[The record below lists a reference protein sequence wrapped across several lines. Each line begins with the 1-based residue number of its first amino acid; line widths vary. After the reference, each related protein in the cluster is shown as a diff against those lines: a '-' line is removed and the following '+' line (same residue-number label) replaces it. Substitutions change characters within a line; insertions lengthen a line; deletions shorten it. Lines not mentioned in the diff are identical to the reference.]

1 MKDIARAVDKHRQ
14 KILDT
19 ERYIWAHP
27 ETGYKEFETSKY
39 LAEQFESLGYKL
51 TYADGITGFYT
62 VVDTGRGGPT
72 VLVLGE
78 LDSIICP
85 AHKEA
90 NKETGAVHSCGH
102 NAQCAALLGVA
113 AALTDKDVLDKL
125 SGKVML
131 CAVPAEELLE
141 IEYRSKLK
149 AEGKIKYFGG
159 KSEFLH
165 RGYFDGVDLALMVH
179 TAKDFYT
186 RLGSVGC
193 IAKRMI
199 YKGVA
204 AHAGGAPWA
213 GKNALY
219 AATTGLAA
227 ANAVRETFRDTD
239 LIRFH
244 PIVTHGGDMV
254 NAIPEE
260 VSLESYIRGKTFK
273 AMENA
278 NARVNQALIGTAY
291 SLGTNIEIIDMP
303 GYSPLVNDENMLLV
317 AKEAMEMTDPSI
329 DFGVEREF
337 STGSTDMGDLSSIM
351 PVVHP
356 YCAGA
361 DGKSHGNDY
370 QIVDPEAACV
380 TCAKWQTAML
390 KILLENGAV
399 RAKKIL
405 SEFKPQFP
413 SAKAFLEYQDSI
425 NTSGDRI
432 TYNNDGTAVIK
443 NSILDSSNMEE
454 KV

>member
-1 MKDIARAVDKHRQ
+1 MKDIISAVEKYR
-14 KILDT
+14 KEILDA

-27 ETGYKEFETSKY
+27 ETGYKEFKTSAY
-39 LAEQFESLGYKL
+39 LAGQFEALGYKL
-51 TYADGITGFYT
+51 TYAEGITGFYT
-62 VVDTGRGGPT
+62 VVDTGREGPT

-90 NKETGAVHSCGH
+90 NPETGAVHSCGH

-113 AALTDKDVLDKL
+113 AALTDKAVVDKL
-125 SGKVML
+125 SGKIML

-149 AEGKIKYFGG
+149 ADGKIKYFGG
-159 KSEFLH
+159 KSEYLH
-165 RGYFDGVDLALMVH
+165 RGYFDGVDIAFMVH
-179 TAKDFYT
+179 TSKNYGV
-186 RLGSVGC
+186 RKGSVGC
-193 IAKRMI
+193 IAKRII

-213 GKNALY
+213 GRNALY
-219 AATTGLAA
+219 AATTGLSA
-227 ANAVRETFRDTD
+227 ANAVRETFHDTD

-260 VSLESYIRGKTFK
+260 VSLESYIRGKTFE
-273 AMENA
+273 AMAAA
-278 NARVNQALIGTAY
+278 NAKVNQALIGGAY
-291 SLGTNIEIIDMP
+291 SLGTNVEIIDMP
-303 GYSPLVNDENMLLV
+303 GYSPLVNDDNMIAV
-317 AKEAMEMTDPSI
+317 AKEAYETIFPGKT
-329 DFGVEREF
+329 FPVENVY
-337 STGSTDMGDLSSIM
+337 STGSTDMGDLSSFM

-356 YCAGA
+356 YCGGA

-370 QIVDPEAACV
+370 QLVNPEEACV
-380 TCAKWQTAML
+380 ECAEWQVAML
-390 KILLENGAV
+390 SLILGNGAE
-399 RAKKIL
+399 RAKKIIA
-405 SEFKPQFP
+405 EFEPLFK
-413 SAKAFLEYQDSI
+413 SAREFLDYQDSI

-432 TYNNDGTAVIK
+432 IYHEDGSATIINTAVAA
-443 NSILDSSNMEE
+443 DTEE

>member
-1 MKDIARAVDKHRQ
+1 MREISAAVDKYRQ
-14 KILDT
+14 RILDA

-39 LAEQFESLGYKL
+39 LANEFESLGYKL

-62 VVDTGRGGPT
+62 VVDTGKPGPT

-113 AALTDKDVLDKL
+113 AALTDKAVLAKL
-125 SGKVML
+125 SGKIML

-165 RGYFDGVDLALMVH
+165 RGYFDGVDMAFMVH
-179 TAKDFYT
+179 TAKDFCV

-204 AHAGGAPWA
+204 SHAGGSPWL

-219 AATTGLAA
+219 AATTGLSA
-227 ANAVRETFRDTD
+227 ANALRETFREAD

-260 VSLESYIRGKTFK
+260 VSLESYIRGRTFE
-273 AMENA
+273 AMAHA
-278 NARVNQALIGTAY
+278 NAKVNQALIGAAY
-291 SLGTNIEIIDMP
+291 SLDTNIEIIDMP

-317 AKEAMEMTDPSI
+317 AKEAIEMTVPGI
-329 DFGVEREF
+329 DFKIAKEF

-356 YCAGA
+356 YAGGA
-361 DGKSHGNDY
+361 DGKSHVNDY
-370 QIVDPEAACV
+370 QISDPEAACV
-380 TCAKWQTAML
+380 TCAKWQVAML
-390 KILLENGAV
+390 KLLLENGAE
-399 RAKKIL
+399 RAEKIIA
-405 SEFKPQFP
+405 EFKPQFP
-413 SAKAFLEYQDSI
+413 SAKAFLDYQDSI

-432 TYNNDGTAVIK
+432 TYNGDGTATIK
-443 NSILDSSNMEE
+443 NS
-454 KV
+454 